1 MFVCFT
7 LFFTAV
13 ILYGL
18 IVFLNLTEQVEFRA
32 KLFTLQL
39 QRKHTLTKGWCT
51 MAEVLDKP
59 VKASKATVDEKV
71 ILDNLFKQVP
81 AVTNVLKV
89 SVFNVFSNR
98 FRINVWQSIDHP
110 FFPNAGK
117 IAASYFVSVEKDGEV
132 TVIGKPV
139 AFKEFN

>member
-1 MFVCFT
+1 
-7 LFFTAV
+7 
-13 ILYGL
+13 
-18 IVFLNLTEQVEFRA
+18 
-32 KLFTLQL
+32 
-39 QRKHTLTKGWCT
+39 

-110 FFPNAGK
+110 FIPNAGK